1 MYLIQFYAD
10 GCRGAALMQY
20 HEPKVPV
27 LIFGSQG
34 YNQKNNHIIF
44 TCLTLNGKCMLSSG
58 CGFYV
63 FKCISSLQPYKYS
76 YYH

>member
-10 GCRGAALMQY
+10 SCRGAALMQY

-34 YNQKNNHIIF
+34 YNQKTTILFLH
-44 TCLTLNGKCMLSSG
+44 
-58 CGFYV
+58 V
-63 FKCISSLQPYKYS
+63 
-76 YYH
+76 